1 MRLTV
6 PLCFLLSNSLAHSD
20 GVTALQLRG
29 FFEKMAFLAATNQM
43 SQEKSSPPAAAALE
57 APGTTA
63 APSTDQP
70 TTEEEEEEEDIYEKS
85 VQIALDV
92 KGISLALDLREG
104 VLETLLV
111 LLELPPFSMV
121 KVS

>member
-1 MRLTV
+1 
-6 PLCFLLSNSLAHSD
+6 
-20 GVTALQLRG
+20 
-29 FFEKMAFLAATNQM
+29 MASLAATNQIT
-43 SQEKSSPPAAAALE
+43 SETSPSASSSAAAAAE
-57 APGTTA
+57 VSNTA
-63 APSTDQP
+63 AAASTDQQQEQ
-70 TTEEEEEEEDIYEKS
+70 TEEDIHRRS

-121 KVS
+121 KVGR